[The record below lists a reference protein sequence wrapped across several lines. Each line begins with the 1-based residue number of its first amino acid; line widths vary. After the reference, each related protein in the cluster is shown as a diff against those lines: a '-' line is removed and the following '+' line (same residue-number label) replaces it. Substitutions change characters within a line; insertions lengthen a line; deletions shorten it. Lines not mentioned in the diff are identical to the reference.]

1 MAEDTEADLEKEG
14 LIGVSYDSFF
24 KIDKRVRKVQ
34 DLHLP
39 TRAGISVNQIA
50 TFFIVLLF
58 SFLFY
63 ALIIVQ
69 VTDLFG
75 ISVHWF
81 VTVLLIVAP
90 PLLCAWRVSLPMPS
104 GKSIPGTA
112 RSLLTYYLDDPV
124 HRRGRPIKTDP
135 RPPDEFVQHYM
146 RDWTVSEEFAAE
158 VPGEGDWTDD
168 DTEKLFVRCTG
179 HINLQEWI
187 DQKAIENYLS
197 ASEIKRDTTA
207 KEITVHD
214 RRGTAATVLEE

>member
-1 MAEDTEADLEKEG
+1 MADTQEEDLDKEG
-14 LIGVSYDSFF
+14 LVGVSYDSFF

-50 TFFIVLLF
+50 TFFIALFF

-63 ALIIVQ
+63 ALVIVQ
-69 VTDLFG
+69 LTSIFG
-75 ISVHWF
+75 ISIHWF
-81 VTVLLIVAP
+81 VALLLLFVP

-135 RPPDEFVQHYM
+135 RPHDEFVQHYM
-146 RDWTVSEEFAAE
+146 RDWTVSQEFAGE
-158 VPGEGDWTDD
+158 IPGEGDWTDD
-168 DTEKLFVRCTG
+168 ATEKLFIRCSG
-179 HINLQEWI
+179 HVDLQGWMNE
-187 DQKAIENYLS
+187 KAIDNYMV
-197 ASEIKRDTTA
+197 ASNAKRDTTA
-207 KEITVHD
+207 KEIAVHD
-214 RRGTAATVLEE
+214 RRGTAATVMEE